1 MFLKSLSLKGFKSF
15 ADATVVEFQPGVTVV
30 VGPNGSG
37 KSNVV
42 DAVAWVL
49 GAQSARV
56 VRSSR
61 MDDVIFAGA
70 NKRPALGRAEVAL
83 TIDNSAGKLAID
95 FSEVT
100 VSRTLF
106 RTGESEYAIN
116 GVACRLLD
124 VQELFSDTGVGRQQH
139 VIISQGQLDA
149 ILGARPEERRMV
161 VEEAAGVLKYRRRK
175 ERAERRLEAS
185 ETSLSRLVDL
195 QRELRR
201 QLRPLE
207 RQAASALRHEELT
220 TELRALRLYLAGKE
234 LRELTDRLGA
244 TGREAA
250 EAERASTEL
259 DQQLVVLDGRLAEA
273 QATLGSERAEDL
285 SPHVATAERLGERAD
300 GLASLCRERR
310 RARAELL
317 AALASA
323 EEVAALD
330 AELHR
335 ARAELERCDHEAA
348 TLVPEWERLAE
359 SEWELAARE
368 AADLERFGAEPTKA
382 APRPSA
388 PLRVEQ
394 TRRREALSRLREAE
408 VRATERLEALGRR
421 RQSAAARL
429 ERAEQAV
436 AALAPA
442 LEGARRDEAD
452 ASARLTRA
460 EQAGQLATVGRQAA
474 EEEHH
479 SASARAEV
487 LALAL
492 EEARARAGLERVADL
507 PGVLGTLLDVVEVD
521 DEVAPAFEAAV
532 AGTLDAVLV
541 ERGEPARAALDRLRS
556 GGQGGALVP
565 VGGHRAPGTV
575 PPPPPGSEALLSSVR
590 AADPAIR
597 ALLERLC
604 AGVVVVR
611 GGFEVALELALVA
624 PEHTIVTTEGDRL
637 APTGWRI
644 GAGSSGVTRAAYE
657 AARSR
662 AEHAA
667 AALGAALASAE
678 GARQQLEA
686 ARRAANEAVRSLDRL
701 GAELERAERD
711 ANDARGELAG
721 VLGEEQTHLAARADA
736 QRAAA
741 AGAIEVGQ
749 VEAELA
755 ELEANEQEAA
765 ERAGAAQAA
774 RREREERGRA
784 LGALRRDLE
793 VRAAALEERRNLLTK
808 RAEELGSRLQARAD
822 ERDRAEERRLAH
834 HRDDLVLSRLAGALA
849 AERARLDEA
858 LARLRAERDR
868 RAEQAR
874 GRLEAVHALR
884 AEREARERTL
894 AATRQRAQRLELERT
909 ELRVRHETAVEGLA
923 RDLEAAPDEAL
934 GAERPASA
942 ATIEPAE
949 RLRELER
956 ELRLL
961 GPVNP
966 LAREELVSVQ
976 ERSAFVENQLE
987 DVRNARRELGQVI
1000 RAIDS
1005 EIIEVFAA
1013 AFGDVERHF
1022 ETLIALLFPGGSGR
1036 LYLTAPDDLLATGIE
1051 IEARPAG
1058 RNVRR
1063 LSLLSG
1069 GERSMVALAFLFA
1082 VFRSRPSPFY
1092 LLDEVEAALDEVN
1105 LRRFLSLL
1113 GEFRNEAQLIVVS
1126 HQKRTME
1133 VADALY
1139 GVSMQPG
1146 GGSKIVS
1153 ERLRPAAEV
1162 S

>member
-61 MDDVIFAGA
+61 MDDVIFAGTT
-70 NKRPALGRAEVAL
+70 KRPALGRAEVAL

-116 GVACRLLD
+116 GVGCRLLD

-185 ETSLSRLVDL
+185 ESSLSRLVDL

-220 TELRALRLYLAGKE
+220 AELRALRLYLSGKE
-234 LRELTDRLGA
+234 LRELSDRLDA

-250 EAERASTEL
+250 ELERAASEL
-259 DQQLVVLDGRLAEA
+259 DQQLGVLDSRLAEA
-273 QATLGSERAEDL
+273 RSALGSERAEDL
-285 SPHVATAERLGERAD
+285 SPHVATAERLVERAD
-300 GLASLCRERR
+300 GLASVCRERR
-310 RARAELL
+310 RASAELL

-330 AELHR
+330 AELAR

-348 TLVPEWERLAE
+348 ALLPEWERLAE
-359 SEWELAARE
+359 SESELARRE
-368 AADLERFGAEPTKA
+368 AADLERFGAEPTEA
-382 APRPSA
+382 PPRPSA
-388 PLRVEQ
+388 PLRAEQ
-394 TRRREALSRLREAE
+394 SRRREALARLREAE
-408 VRATERLEALGRR
+408 VRAAERLEALDRR
-421 RQSAAARL
+421 RQSAAERL
-429 ERAEQAV
+429 ERAEQSV

-452 ASARLTRA
+452 ASARLARA
-460 EQAGQLATVGRQAA
+460 EQSAQLASAARQVA

-479 SASARAEV
+479 AASARAEV

-492 EEARARAGLERVADL
+492 EEARARAGLERLADL

-521 DEVAPAFEAAV
+521 DEVGPAFQAAV
-532 AGTLDAVLV
+532 AGSLDAVLV
-541 ERGEPARAALDRLRS
+541 ERGEPTLAALERLRS
-556 GGQGGALVP
+556 AGQGGALVP
-565 VGGHRAPGTV
+565 VGGPHPPISLPAPPSGT
-575 PPPPPGSEALLSSVR
+575 EALLVSVR

-597 ALLERLC
+597 DLLERLC
-604 AGVVVVR
+604 AGVIVVR
-611 GGFEVALELALVA
+611 GGFEAALELALVA

-657 AARSR
+657 AAQRR
-662 AEHAA
+662 AELAA
-667 AALGAALASAE
+667 GALGAAAAATE
-678 GARQQLEA
+678 EARHQLEA
-686 ARRAANEAVRSLDRL
+686 ARRAANEALRSLDRL
-701 GAELERAERD
+701 VAEFERAERD
-711 ANDARGELAG
+711 TNDAR
-721 VLGEEQTHLAARADA
+721 
-736 QRAAA
+736 
-741 AGAIEVGQ
+741 
-749 VEAELA
+749 AELA
-755 ELEANEQEAA
+755 ELLGEGQAHLAARTEAQQAAGAAAIELERVEAELGALEADEQEAA
-765 ERAGAAQAA
+765 TRAGAAQAA
-774 RREREERGRA
+774 RREREERARA

-793 VRAAALEERRNLLTK
+793 VRAAALEERRNLLTHRAQELAARLAA
-808 RAEELGSRLQARAD
+808 RAEER
-822 ERDRAEERRLAH
+822 ERAEERRLAH
-834 HRDDLVLSRLAGALA
+834 HRDDLALSRLADALA
-849 AERARLDEA
+849 AQRTRLDQA
-858 LARLRAERDR
+858 LGRLRTERDR
-868 RAEQAR
+868 RAAQAR
-874 GRLEAVHALR
+874 GRLEAVNALR
-884 AEREARERTL
+884 TEREARERTL
-894 AATRQRAQRLELERT
+894 AANRQRVQRLELERT
-909 ELRVRHETAVEGLA
+909 ELRVRHEGAVETLA
-923 RDLEAAPDEAL
+923 RDLEAVPEEAL
-934 GAERPASA
+934 AAEPPATFES
-942 ATIEPAE
+942 IEPPE
-949 RLRELER
+949 RLRQLER

-961 GPVNP
+961 GPINP
-966 LAREELVSVQ
+966 LAREELASVQ
-976 ERSAFVENQLE
+976 ERSAFVESQLE

-1000 RAIDS
+1000 RAIDA
-1005 EIIEVFAA
+1005 EIIEVFTA
-1013 AFGDVERHF
+1013 AFADVERHF
-1022 ETLIALLFPGGSGR
+1022 ESLISLLFPGGSGR
-1036 LYLTAPDDLLATGIE
+1036 LYLTAPDDPLTTGIE

-1113 GEFRNEAQLIVVS
+1113 DEFRNEAQLIVVS